1 MSLAGDFSPAA
12 STDQQPCTGLEP
24 LLDSKLRCAPTT
36 NSPALDSNLSRTPN
50 ELKSGALHPELE
62 LELELE
68 LALSTPTPNELISRR
83 LSPAFYWVR
92 GWRLVFYLRPFT
104 PRWLRTFCFGSI

>member
-24 LLDSKLRCAPTT
+24 LPDSKLRCAPTT

-50 ELKSGALHPELE
+50 ELQSSGALYPKLE
-62 LELELE
+62 LEL
-68 LALSTPTPNELISRR
+68 STPNWNSNWN
-83 LSPAFYWVR
+83 SN
-92 GWRLVFYLRPFT
+92 
-104 PRWLRTFCFGSI
+104 